1 MSPGALVLV
10 ATPIGNLDDVSPR
23 VTAALAGADAIGCE
37 DTRRTGRLLS
47 HLGVA
52 APRLIVVNEH
62 TERDTV
68 PGILDRLARGERVA
82 LVSDAG
88 LPGISDPG
96 EVLVRA
102 AVEAGFAVE
111 VIPGPSAAAAALV
124 VSGLPTARFVFEGFL
139 PRKGSA
145 RARRLAAVAGEERT
159 VVLYEAPH
167 RLARTVADLAG
178 ACGADRRVVFAR
190 ELTKLHEEVWRG
202 TLGEALERVAAVE
215 PARRARAG
223 ARRCPRARRAHRR
236 RAGHRRGGRPGH
248 RQLHPRRRRRRGRA
262 LRRGPQARLR
272 PRARRPR
279 TALLTPKARNGR
291 ARWV

>member
-1 MSPGALVLV
+1 M
-10 ATPIGNLDDVSPR
+10 
-23 VTAALAGADAIGCE
+23 
-37 DTRRTGRLLS
+37 
-47 HLGVA
+47 
-52 APRLIVVNEH
+52 VNEH

-145 RARRLAAVAGEERT
+145 RSRRLAAVATEERT

-167 RLARTVADLAG
+167 RLARTVADLVAV
-178 ACGADRRVVFAR
+178 CGPERRVVFAR

-202 TLGEALERVAAVE
+202 TLGEAVARVAAVE
-215 PARRARAG
+215 PRGEHVLVLDG
-223 ARRCPRARRAHRR
+223 APRPPSPPTPSSSPRWR
-236 RAGHRRGGRPGH
+236 RPGPPAAPPVTPP
-248 RQLHPRRRRRRGRA
+248 PRWPSTSGWAASASTTSRSVPPGTERA
-262 LRRGPQARLR
+262 SDGPEPPSFYARI
-272 PRARRPR
+272 PSPSDGIR
-279 TALLTPKARNGR
+279 T
-291 ARWV
+291 